1 MHLSSMGDYGMKNLL
16 QDKKGESDKISLLIG
31 GVLLVLFVVVIA
43 PVIFGSN
50 GLTNSNFTA
59 DAPAWVVT
67 LLTLIV
73 GIGLVLFVYRS
84 FAKGK

>member
-1 MHLSSMGDYGMKNLL
+1 MRSILM
-16 QDKKGESDKISLLIG
+16 QDKRGASDKIDVLIG
-31 GVLLVLFVVVIA
+31 AVLLVLFVVVIA
-43 PVIFGSN
+43 PVIFGAE
-50 GLTNSNFTA
+50 GLTNPNFTA

-73 GIGLVLFVYRS
+73 GIGLVLFIYKS